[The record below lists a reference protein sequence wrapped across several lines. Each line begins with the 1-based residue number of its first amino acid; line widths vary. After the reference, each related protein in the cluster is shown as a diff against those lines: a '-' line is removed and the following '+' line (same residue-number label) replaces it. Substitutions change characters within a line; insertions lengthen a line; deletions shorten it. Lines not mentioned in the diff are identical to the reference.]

1 MVHRVLPLTLS
12 SLLAPPRHPRA
23 FTLVEL
29 LVVIAIIGALVGLLL
44 PAVQAAREAANRS
57 KCANNI
63 RQLSL
68 GLLNHADA
76 KRAFPPGWK
85 VTNLVA
91 NAEGW
96 AWGAYVLPFIEESAL
111 AGQLNIQQGNLADV
125 LVSANWSPVVDA
137 VQKPLRTFMCPS
149 DSQFA
154 GDGQVHNDRR
164 FDGGVGFKVHA
175 YVPGVSNYVGSTG
188 HVVTALG
195 ITQNSGIFYGNSKV
209 KIAEILD
216 GTTSTILIG
225 ERDTKNCRSGAWAG
239 IRNPQGG
246 LTRGVFVAVAHNRA
260 RINEPTLSWDF
271 DPTGCGQGFGSLHP
285 GGATFATCD
294 GAVHFITNDIDHY
307 HVNGWLNRY
316 DPRNGTYQR
325 LTTRDDSLPVSIP

>member
-195 ITQNSGIFYGNSKV
+195 SPRTVGS
-209 KIAEILD
+209 
-216 GTTSTILIG
+216 STA
-225 ERDTKNCRSGAWAG
+225 T
-239 IRNPQGG
+239 
-246 LTRGVFVAVAHNRA
+246 A
-260 RINEPTLSWDF
+260 R
-271 DPTGCGQGFGSLHP
+271 
-285 GGATFATCD
+285 
-294 GAVHFITNDIDHY
+294 
-307 HVNGWLNRY
+307 
-316 DPRNGTYQR
+316 
-325 LTTRDDSLPVSIP
+325 